1 MVSVHLG
8 RMFVLVFLK
17 DQSLDLCCSFDLSDG
32 LKSECKLFAFDN
44 SLFSVVHGINTLA
57 SELNED
63 LEKINNFNSDPNKQ
77 VKEIIFSRKKAAS
90 LHPVAHFDNRPVKS
104 TQFCLIQI

>member
-8 RMFVLVFLK
+8 LMFVLVFLK

-32 LKSECKLFAFDN
+32 LKSECKLFAFDT

-63 LEKINNFNSDPNKQ
+63 LEKINNFNSDPISKLKKSCLVGRKLPHCIQ
-77 VKEIIFSRKKAAS
+77 LHTLIIDQLNQHNSA
-90 LHPVAHFDNRPVKS
+90 
-104 TQFCLIQI
+104 